1 MKRFIILLI
10 AVVFLSG
17 YAFSEDSMNI
27 GSTDILIEPSGEAL
41 ATAGGIYS
49 EIGLSSTIFNPALI
63 TKLNERFNVSFS
75 YFNGIF
81 PENDVKS
88 FNMSLTPK
96 PRLHGYLNY
105 SSYSNPDLIRTDEL
119 GNILG
124 EGENIAGNKLIKF
137 GFAHDLNTNF
147 SLGLEYKIYSA
158 QIPETDLDT
167 WTITYNYL
175 SLGAYYKLDL
185 FEAALS
191 VSNIS
196 LFDNDPGESTP
207 QNIML
212 NLLLGKKLL
221 KNKLALNGILS
232 LMPERS
238 SDKVRG
244 GVAAEY
250 NLLDL
255 IFFRLGYF
263 HSVNIQSFGLYPG
276 IGIHYKNMDLDY
288 TFSYGDYY
296 TYHYLTFGY
305 GFDPPQ
311 KKRIV
316 KEKKKKDK
324 KKKVKKEGGTQTK
337 EKLLV
342 AILDFEANNI
352 ELTDARIIT
361 NFIRQDMINSGY
373 FTVLERGA
381 IEDIMEEVKFQQTG
395 CASAECAV
403 EIGKILAV
411 EKMVVG
417 TVSKLGKK
425 YFLTIRMVDVESS
438 KISFATSIDAS
449 VSIEKLPTYV
459 TKLVDK
465 MVDALSE
472 GK

>member
-17 YAFSEDSMNI
+17 YAFSEGSTNI

-41 ATAGGIYS
+41 ATAGGICS

-105 SSYSNPDLIRTDEL
+105 SSYSNPDLIRTDEV

-263 HSVNIQSFGLYPG
+263 HSVKIQSFGLYPG
-276 IGIHYKNMDLDY
+276 IGIHYKNMELDY
-288 TFSYGDYY
+288 TFSYGDY
-296 TYHYLTFGY
+296 
-305 GFDPPQ
+305 
-311 KKRIV
+311 
-316 KEKKKKDK
+316 
-324 KKKVKKEGGTQTK
+324 
-337 EKLLV
+337 
-342 AILDFEANNI
+342 
-352 ELTDARIIT
+352 
-361 NFIRQDMINSGY
+361 
-373 FTVLERGA
+373 
-381 IEDIMEEVKFQQTG
+381 
-395 CASAECAV
+395 
-403 EIGKILAV
+403 
-411 EKMVVG
+411 
-417 TVSKLGKK
+417 
-425 YFLTIRMVDVESS
+425 
-438 KISFATSIDAS
+438 
-449 VSIEKLPTYV
+449 
-459 TKLVDK
+459 
-465 MVDALSE
+465 
-472 GK
+472 